1 MEKKEEQEF
10 FDKVL
15 CRELEKNTPAIKAVA
30 IAHEET
36 ARKFKRKNT
45 LKGTTSKPIYRMKNY
60 NS

>member
-45 LKGTTSKPIYRMKNY
+45 LKGNTSKPI
-60 NS
+60 